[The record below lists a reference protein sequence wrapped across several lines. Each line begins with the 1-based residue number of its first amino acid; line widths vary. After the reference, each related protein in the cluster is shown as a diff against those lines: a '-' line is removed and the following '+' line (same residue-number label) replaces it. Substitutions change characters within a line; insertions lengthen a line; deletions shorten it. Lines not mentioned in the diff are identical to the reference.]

1 MTDKEKQTFLKE
13 FGSKVK
19 QFRIEK
25 EMSQEELANLVG
37 YTSDNARSS
46 IQKIESGKSDLPA
59 SKIQILAEAL
69 NVSITS
75 LIGQNETFD
84 TKKLPDEINLFD
96 LIQQQY
102 GKTVP
107 EVIGLYT
114 QLDSD
119 DQGEIRGEMKHM
131 LKDEKYSIQ
140 EGSLNGKAM

>member
-75 LIGQNETFD
+75 LMGQNETFD